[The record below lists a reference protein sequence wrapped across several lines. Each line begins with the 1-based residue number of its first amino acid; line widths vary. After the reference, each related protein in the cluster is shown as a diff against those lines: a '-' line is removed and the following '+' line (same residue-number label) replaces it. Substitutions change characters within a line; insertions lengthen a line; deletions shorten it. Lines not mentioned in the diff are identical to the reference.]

1 MRNPKE
7 VSASQNTTGAGG
19 VVLVVENLP
28 HNHEALSSSSST
40 AKIKRKKKTGV
51 KQFTFTQLVE
61 KQGNF
66 LNCLIPQLTV
76 VHMAYDHYHSHLASL
91 CLWGL
96 IFGKLLNI

>member
-40 AKIKRKKKTGV
+40 AKIKRKT
-51 KQFTFTQLVE
+51 KQE
-61 KQGNF
+61 
-66 LNCLIPQLTV
+66 
-76 VHMAYDHYHSHLASL
+76 
-91 CLWGL
+91 
-96 IFGKLLNI
+96 